1 MGGCHKALDLPEFP
15 RAMVEGRSVFIIDED
30 GRESFWGE
38 EETAE
43 RAREV
48 ADEIQLE
55 LRAMRYVRMKLRRAL
70 DEVAEELSELE
81 ISQESLDKIIYEGC
95 FGLQKLLIELSKT
108 VVH

>member
-1 MGGCHKALDLPEFP
+1 MEGSHKALDLPDFP
-15 RAMVEGRSVFIIDED
+15 RVKVEGRSVFIIDEG

-48 ADEIQLE
+48 ADEIQFE
-55 LRAMRYVRMKLRRAL
+55 LRAMRYVRMKLTRAL
-70 DEVAEELSELE
+70 DEIAEDLSELE
-81 ISQESLDKIIYEGC
+81 ISRESLDKIVYEGC

>member
-1 MGGCHKALDLPEFP
+1 MGGSRKALDLPEFP
-15 RAMVEGRSVFIIDED
+15 RVVVEGRSVFVVDED

-38 EETAE
+38 EETPE

-55 LRAMRYVRMKLRRAL
+55 LRAMRYVGMKLRRAL
-70 DEVAEELSELE
+70 DEIAEDLSGLE
-81 ISQESLDKIIYEGC
+81 ISRESLDTIIYEGC
-95 FGLQKLLIELSKT
+95 FGLQKLLIELSNI